1 MTTFPLRGVV
11 GLLGLLLAGSQQ
23 GIAGEAGLRAW
34 PVDPLVKVLRA
45 DEPPA
50 SPPRGVAIEAARGEI
65 ENGQIAFRCSSDVA
79 KLTASVTPLKS
90 AEVKELAAPRVR
102 FVGYVPIK
110 KNTEPHLQETGEQV
124 LVAKAPVD
132 LPDPLLEDSSVLLK
146 AGQTGAVWLTVSVPD
161 DIAPGTYEG
170 QVLLAADGVEQRV
183 PLSVKVYAARVPSQ
197 MSLKV
202 VNWYYPVVLTHTY
215 QAPWWTEK
223 HWKLIEADAQS
234 MAAHR
239 QSVGHVMLHE
249 TIRAVQ
255 DDKGAVTFDF
265 TNFDRMVETFRKA
278 GLPWVMGS
286 ALAGRHEWTSKDFY
300 AIPLP
305 LTKPDGSKGQ
315 FPTPEDPT
323 SKEEAK
329 KRVFVMTDAFE
340 KHLAAFLPV
349 FQKHLE
355 EKGWVASYIQLQ
367 ADEPVGSN
375 AAAYVRLGQL
385 VKKHAPKLRRA
396 EALRATNIV
405 GALDIWAPVLDQ
417 LGHQMKFFKERQAA
431 GDEVWFYTC
440 ERPRG
445 KYMNRLI
452 DYPLLKTRLL
462 HWASFATGT
471 TGYLHW
477 GFNPSW
483 GNPFQNAGDPP
494 GDGHLV
500 YPGVAR
506 LHGAPPAEDKLHSL
520 DSLRY
525 EAMRDGIEDY
535 ELLRLLAAKKPEEA
549 DAICR
554 GVVRSLTDYTLDP
567 AEFNKARHRLIEA
580 VADLEK

>member
-1 MTTFPLRGVV
+1 MTRFLLRGVV
-11 GLLGLLLAGSQQ
+11 GMLGLLLAGSQQ
-23 GIAGEAGLRAW
+23 GFSGEAGLRAW
-34 PVDPLVKVLRA
+34 PVDPLVKVLRT
-45 DEPPA
+45 DEPPV
-50 SPPRGVAIEAARGEI
+50 SPPRGVAIPE
-65 ENGQIAFRCSSDVA
+65 D
-79 KLTASVTPLKS
+79 
-90 AEVKELAAPRVR
+90 AAP
-102 FVGYVPIK
+102 
-110 KNTEPHLQETGEQV
+110 
-124 LVAKAPVD
+124 
-132 LPDPLLEDSSVLLK
+132 
-146 AGQTGAVWLTVSVPD
+146 GA
-161 DIAPGTYEG
+161 YEG
-170 QVLLAADGVEQRV
+170 QVVLAADGEEQRV
-183 PLSVKVYAARVPSQ
+183 PISVKVYAARVPRQ

-223 HWKLIEADAQS
+223 FRKLIEADAQS

-255 DDKGAVTFDF
+255 DGNGAVTFDF
-265 TNFDRMVETFRKA
+265 ADFDRMVETFRKA

-286 ALAGRHEWTSKDFY
+286 ALAGRHEWMSKDFY

-315 FPTPEDPT
+315 FPAPEDPA

-329 KRVFVMTDAFE
+329 KRVFVTTDAFE
-340 KHLAAFLPV
+340 KYLAAFLPV
-349 FQKHLE
+349 FHKHLE
-355 EKGWVASYIQLQ
+355 EKGWIESYIQLQ

-385 VKKHAPKLRRA
+385 VKKYAPKLRRA

-431 GDEVWFYTC
+431 GDEIWFYTC

-452 DYPLLKTRLL
+452 DYPLIKTRLL
-462 HWASFATGT
+462 HWANFATGT
-471 TGYLHW
+471 TGFLHW

-494 GDGHLV
+494 GDGTLV
-500 YPGVAR
+500 YPGVAKLR
-506 LHGAPPAEDKLHSL
+506 GAPASEDRLHSL
-520 DSLRY
+520 DSIRY

-554 GVVRSLTDYTLDP
+554 SVVRSLTDYTLDP
-567 AEFNKARHRLIEA
+567 TEFNQARRKLLEA
-580 VADLEK
+580 AGNLDGPP